1 MNIDAALITKAAAT
15 LKSGGLVAFPTETV
29 YGLGA
34 DASNPAALARLFAA
48 KGRPA
53 DHPVIVHLAG
63 AEQMLGWAIEIPDIA
78 WTLAQRFWPG
88 PLTLIVKRASH
99 VIDAVTGGQDTV
111 GLRVPSHPMAQALL
125 EAFGGGIAAPS
136 ANRFGHI
143 SPTTA
148 QHVRDEFGDAVELV
162 LDGGPCEVGIESTII
177 DCSRNASRILRPGR
191 ITAEM
196 VAAAAGGAAPGQ
208 PEGATP
214 RVSGALDSHYAPRTP
229 MRLLTHA
236 GIEKLVAKAGVR
248 VVVHSGARPSGSVI
262 RHWPAPAAAIEYAR
276 SLYATLRAMD
286 AAGADLLLVELPP
299 QTQEWAGINDRLRR
313 AAFVAGT

>member
-1 MNIDAALITKAAAT
+1 MKIDAALITKAAAT

-53 DHPVIVHLAG
+53 DHPVIVHLAR
-63 AEQMLGWAIEIPDIA
+63 AEQMHDWAIEIPDIA
-78 WTLAQRFWPG
+78 WTLARRFWPG
-88 PLTLIVKRASH
+88 PLTLIVKRALH
-99 VIDAVTGGQDTV
+99 VNDAVTGGQDTV

-125 EAFGGGIAAPS
+125 AEFGGGIAAPS
-136 ANRFGHI
+136 ANRFGRI

-177 DCSRNASRILRPGR
+177 DCSGNAARMLRPGR

-196 VAAAAGGAAPGQ
+196 VAAALGGAAAGQ
-208 PEGATP
+208 PDGATP
-214 RVSGALDSHYAPRTP
+214 RVSGALDSHYAPHTP

-236 GIEKLVAKAGVR
+236 GIEKLMASAGVR
-248 VVVHSGARPSGSVI
+248 VVVLSGSRPRGSVI
-262 RHWPAPAAAIEYAR
+262 GHWPAPSAAIAYAHG
-276 SLYATLRAMD
+276 LYATLRAMD
-286 AAGADLLLVELPP
+286 AAGADLLLVEMPP
-299 QTQEWAGINDRLRR
+299 QTPEWDGINDRLRR
-313 AAFVAGT
+313 AAFDAGS